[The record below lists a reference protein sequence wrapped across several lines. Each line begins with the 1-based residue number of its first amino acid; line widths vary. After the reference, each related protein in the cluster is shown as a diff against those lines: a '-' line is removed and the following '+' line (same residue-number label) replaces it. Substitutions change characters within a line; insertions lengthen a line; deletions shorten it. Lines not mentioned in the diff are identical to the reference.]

1 MGSFSTMLNLQISI
15 FLIMMV
21 GLFFRKKN
29 IITSSTRQGLSD
41 LLINI
46 ILPCNIVASFDM
58 QLSGEIW
65 VMVSEILIISL
76 CVQLFVWGLSK
87 VLYRRVPHG
96 SREVL
101 QYGTITSNSGF
112 LGNPMAEGIFGEMG
126 LLYASV
132 AMLPIRVIMWSAGVS
147 LYTRT
152 NGKAVLKKLI
162 THPCIIAVLIGFVV
176 LLLPFPLPVF
186 LSKTLHYVGDCTTC
200 VSMLV
205 IGSILAEIQLH
216 ELNLKR
222 ILYYCGVRLLLI
234 PLVVLGVLTLLHID
248 ALITGVTVLLAAMPA
263 ASTTAILAEK
273 YNGDAKFASAA
284 VFFSTLL
291 SLVTVPLV
299 LLLV

>member
-21 GLFFRKKN
+21 GLLFRKKN

-96 SREVL
+96 PREVL

-126 LLYASV
+126 LLYASGGN
-132 AMLPIRVIMWSAGVS
+132 AAHPRHQWSRGVS

-152 NGKAVLKKLI
+152 SGKADSQKA
-162 THPCIIAVLIGFVV
+162 HHA
-176 LLLPFPLPVF
+176 PLY
-186 LSKTLHYVGDCTTC
+186 HCGAD
-200 VSMLV
+200 
-205 IGSILAEIQLH
+205 
-216 ELNLKR
+216 R
-222 ILYYCGVRLLLI
+222 ICG
-234 PLVVLGVLTLLHID
+234 
-248 ALITGVTVLLAAMPA
+248 A
-263 ASTTAILAEK
+263 ASALS
-273 YNGDAKFASAA
+273 ASG
-284 VFFSTLL
+284 L
-291 SLVTVPLV
+291 SLQNAALCGR
-299 LLLV
+299 LHHLRLHAGDRLHSG

>member
-1 MGSFSTMLNLQISI
+1 MCIRDRRNPAVRHGKERIWPHLQQIEADGERSCHR
-15 FLIMMV
+15 V
-21 GLFFRKKN
+21 GLGDPQRLTLPVAMGKQAAERLHRPGLGRRCQRQACQQRQQACESVVALLRRGCLLYTSLLFRKKN

-96 SREVL
+96 PREVL

-152 NGKAVLKKLI
+152 SGKAVLKKLI
-162 THPCIIAVLIGFVV
+162 THPCICLLYTSMTSAPNSAMGTTRTTSVAHCVAVSAKAGR
-176 LLLPFPLPVF
+176 
-186 LSKTLHYVGDCTTC
+186 LS
-200 VSMLV
+200 S
-205 IGSILAEIQLH
+205 
-216 ELNLKR
+216 
-222 ILYYCGVRLLLI
+222 
-234 PLVVLGVLTLLHID
+234 
-248 ALITGVTVLLAAMPA
+248 TV
-263 ASTTAILAEK
+263 
-273 YNGDAKFASAA
+273 
-284 VFFSTLL
+284 
-291 SLVTVPLV
+291 
-299 LLLV
+299 

>member
-1 MGSFSTMLNLQISI
+1 MSSFSTLLNLQISI
-15 FLIMMV
+15 FLILMT
-21 GLFFRKKN
+21 GLFFRKIN
-29 IITSSTRQGLSD
+29 LITSSVRQGLSD
-41 LLINI
+41 LLINL
-46 ILPCNIVASFDM
+46 ILPCNIVASFDL

-65 VMVSEILIISL
+65 VMVSEILLISL
-76 CVQLFVWGLSK
+76 CVQLFVWALSK

-96 SREVL
+96 PREVL

-152 NGKAVLKKLI
+152 SGKAVLKKLI
-162 THPCIIAVLIGFVV
+162 THPCIIAVLIGFAV
-176 LLLPFPLPVF
+176 LLLPVPLPVF
-186 LSKTLHYVGDCTTC
+186 VSKTLHYVGDCTTC

-205 IGSILAEIQLH
+205 IGSILAEIQLR
-216 ELNLKR
+216 ELHWRR
-222 ILYYCGVRLLLI
+222 ILYYCAVRLLLI
-234 PLVVLGVLTLLHID
+234 PLAVLGVLTLLKID
-248 ALITGVTVLLAAMPA
+248 SLVTGVTVLLAAMPA

-291 SLVTVPLV
+291 SLLTVPLV

>member
-1 MGSFSTMLNLQISI
+1 MSSFSTLLNLQISI
-15 FLIMMV
+15 FLILMT
-21 GLFFRKKN
+21 GLFFRKIN
-29 IITSSTRQGLSD
+29 LITSSVRQGLSD
-41 LLINI
+41 LLINL
-46 ILPCNIVASFDM
+46 ILPCNIVASFDL

-65 VMVSEILIISL
+65 VMVSEILLISL
-76 CVQLFVWGLSK
+76 CVQLFVWALSK

-96 SREVL
+96 PREVL

-152 NGKAVLKKLI
+152 SGKAVLKKLI
-162 THPCIIAVLIGFVV
+162 THPCIIAVLIGFAV
-176 LLLPFPLPVF
+176 LLLPVPLPVF
-186 LSKTLHYVGDCTTC
+186 VSKTLHYVGDCTTC

-205 IGSILAEIQLH
+205 IGSILAEIQLR
-216 ELNLKR
+216 ELHWKR
-222 ILYYCGVRLLLI
+222 ILCYCAVRLLLI
-234 PLVVLGVLTLLHID
+234 PLAVLGVLTLLKID
-248 ALITGVTVLLAAMPA
+248 SLVTGVTVLLAAMPA

-291 SLVTVPLV
+291 SLLTVPLV

>member
-1 MGSFSTMLNLQISI
+1 MSSFSTLLNLQISI
-15 FLIMMV
+15 FLILMA
-21 GLFFRKKN
+21 GLFFRKIN
-29 IITSSTRQGLSD
+29 LITSSVRQGLSD
-41 LLINI
+41 LLINL
-46 ILPCNIVASFDM
+46 ILPCNIVASFDL

-65 VMVSEILIISL
+65 VMVSEILLISL
-76 CVQLFVWGLSK
+76 CVQLFVWALSK

-96 SREVL
+96 PREVL

-152 NGKAVLKKLI
+152 SGKAVLKKLI
-162 THPCIIAVLIGFVV
+162 THPCIIAVLIGFAV
-176 LLLPFPLPVF
+176 LLLPVPLPVF
-186 LSKTLHYVGDCTTC
+186 VSKTLHYVGDCTTC

-216 ELNLKR
+216 ELHWRR
-222 ILYYCGVRLLLI
+222 ILCYCAVRLLLI
-234 PLVVLGVLTLLHID
+234 PLAVLGVLTLLKID
-248 ALITGVTVLLAAMPA
+248 SLVTGVTVLLAAMPA

-291 SLVTVPLV
+291 SLLTVLLV